1 MAMIT
6 NIQHFMDGD
15 EVVEDLPTEAQQ
27 LLNFLTAI
35 IEAATETYD
44 DTIPAATVCAC
55 RNATNCDGDI
65 VAWVSHEDDR
75 IHWGCT
81 DCDDEGVITDWEG
94 TPWDK
99 RNYTRH

>member
-15 EVVEDLPTEAQQ
+15 KVADDLPTEAQE
-27 LLNFLTAI
+27 LVNFLTAT
-35 IEAATETYD
+35 IEAATEAYD
-44 DTIPAATVCAC
+44 DTIPASTVSAC
-55 RNATNCDGDI
+55 RNTTNCDGDI
-65 VAWVSHEDDR
+65 VAWVSHEDDQ
-75 IHWGCT
+75 IHWRCS
-81 DCDDEGVITDWEG
+81 DCEDEGVITDWEG